1 MCSHSKRNTQSTI
14 LNDPLLKK
22 LLLCLAMTVG
32 IVVSI
37 SAQDT
42 LGVKDDFTS
51 YPILHEGE
59 ELFQIVAKGEFAST
73 EERALAVSSAI
84 EELILEADAQ
94 FDSFN
99 SFKLNDEIVITYN
112 GEATFSVFPS
122 DTPGTGMSQEALAND
137 IIKQVKSHAINRPGV
152 DSIADIVKRIGLLVA
167 LILSFFLI
175 VKLLNKAISKG
186 NLWIYKQIQNKIK
199 TYTNPRNRFFTM
211 SRLADLIRLVL
222 RFIKWVFLII
232 LVYALLPLG
241 FSIFPSTEGIARTL
255 IGYVLEPLTAFGD
268 ALINYIP
275 QFIAI
280 IVIVLIARAIIKFL
294 HYLSVEIERGSL
306 EINGFYP
313 EWSKPTYNLFKFL
326 VIIFSFVAVFPL
338 IPGSGSDVFK
348 GVSVFLGLLISLG
361 SSSAIGNII
370 AGLVITY
377 MRPYKIGD
385 RVKIG
390 DAQGDVIEKTLLV
403 TRLRTIKNEDVT
415 IPNASILNGNTYNYT
430 ANTTEEGLILNTSVT
445 IGYDVP
451 WRKVHTM
458 LIEAADRT
466 DKLQKDPK
474 PFVLQTSLDDFYV
487 NYQINCY
494 TEEAALSAKIYSELY
509 GHIQDVFAEEKI
521 EILSPHYRAE
531 RDGNGL
537 TLPRDERKTE

>member
-1 MCSHSKRNTQSTI
+1 M
-14 LNDPLLKK
+14 KK
-22 LLLCLAMTVG
+22 LIVCLAVTLAFG
-32 IVVSI
+32 WSLN
-37 SAQDT
+37 AQDT
-42 LGVKDDFTS
+42 LSVGEAPASFPVV
-51 YPILHEGE
+51 HEGE
-59 ELFQIVAKGEFAST
+59 VLFEVSAKGNFEST
-73 EERALAVSSAI
+73 AARASAI
-84 EELILEADAQ
+84 SIGLEKVILTEDAK
-94 FDSFN
+94 FDSFD
-99 SFKLNDEIVITYN
+99 SFRMGEEMIITYN
-112 GEATFSVFPS
+112 GEAIFSIFPD
-122 DTPGTGMSQEALAND
+122 DTLGTGLSQEALVKEAVD
-137 IIKQVKSHAINRPGV
+137 QIKSHAINRLGV

-186 NLWIYKQIQNKIK
+186 NLWIYKQIQKRIK
-199 TYTNPRNRFFTM
+199 TLTNPRNRFFTM
-211 SRLADLIRLVL
+211 SRLAELIRLVL
-222 RFIKWVFLII
+222 RFIKWIFLII

-255 IGYVLEPLTAFGD
+255 MGYVLDPLKSFGS
-268 ALINYIP
+268 ALIDYIP

-280 IVIVLIARAIIKFL
+280 VVIILIARGIIRFL

-313 EWSKPTYNLFKFL
+313 EWAKPTYNLFKFL
-326 VIIFSFVAVFPL
+326 VIVFSFVAVFPL

-348 GVSVFLGLLISLG
+348 GVSVFIGLLISLG

-377 MRPYKIGD
+377 MRPYQIGD
-385 RVKIG
+385 RVRIG

-451 WRKVHTM
+451 WRKVHAM
-458 LIEAADRT
+458 LIEAAERT
-466 DKLQKDPK
+466 EKLQKDPK

-494 TEEAALSAKIYSELY
+494 TLEADKASRIYSELY
-509 GHIQDVFAEEKI
+509 GHIQDVFAENKV

-537 TLPRDERKTE
+537 TLPSKIDETPSGD

>member
-1 MCSHSKRNTQSTI
+1 M
-14 LNDPLLKK
+14 KK
-22 LLLCLAMTVG
+22 FIVCLAVTLAFG
-32 IVVSI
+32 WTLN
-37 SAQDT
+37 AQDT
-42 LGVKDDFTS
+42 LSVGKAPVSF
-51 YPILHEGE
+51 PVVHEGE
-59 ELFQIVAKGEFAST
+59 VLFEISYQGNFNSV
-73 EERALAVSSAI
+73 EERADSISIGLDETVLK
-84 EELILEADAQ
+84 EGTK

-99 SFKLNDEIVITYN
+99 SFKLGDEIVITFN
-112 GEATFSVFPS
+112 GEATFSIYPS
-122 DTPGTGMSQEALAND
+122 DTVGTGLSQKERAD
-137 IIKQVKSHAINRPGV
+137 EVIKAIKSHAINNIGV
-152 DSIADIVKRIGLLVA
+152 DSVTDIVKRIGLLA
-167 LILSFFLI
+167 GLILCFFLI

-186 NLWIYKQIQNKIK
+186 NLWIYRQIQKRIK
-199 TYTNPRNRFFTM
+199 NYTNPRNRFFTM

-222 RFIKWVFLII
+222 KFIKWVFLII
-232 LVYALLPLG
+232 LVYALLPIG
-241 FSIFPSTEGIARTL
+241 FSIFPTTEGIALTL
-255 IGYVLEPLTAFGD
+255 IGYVMEPLKAFGT
-268 ALINYIP
+268 ALIDYIP
-275 QFIAI
+275 EFIAI
-280 IVIVLIARAIIKFL
+280 IVIVLISRAIIRFL

-313 EWSKPTYNLFKFL
+313 EWAKPTYNLFKFL

-385 RVKIG
+385 RVRIG

-451 WRKVHTM
+451 WRKVHAM

-466 DKLQKDPK
+466 DKLQKEPK

-494 TEEAALSAKIYSELY
+494 TLEADKASKIYSDLY
-509 GHIQDVFAEEKI
+509 GHIQDVFAENKV

-537 TLPRDERKTE
+537 TLPSKMDE

>member
-1 MCSHSKRNTQSTI
+1 LVIALTFCLPSFGQDSLSTEKAI
-14 LNDPLLKK
+14 
-22 LLLCLAMTVG
+22 T
-32 IVVSI
+32 
-37 SAQDT
+37 
-42 LGVKDDFTS
+42 F
-51 YPILHEGE
+51 YPIEHEGE
-59 ELFQIVAKGEFAST
+59 VLFKVTAKGEFESA
-73 EERALAVSSAI
+73 EVRATAI
-84 EELILEADAQ
+84 TSGMEKINLNEDSKFGS
-94 FDSFN
+94 FDSFRIG
-99 SFKLNDEIVITYN
+99 EQIVITYN
-112 GEATFSVFPS
+112 GEAAFSIFPE
-122 DTPGTGMSQEALAND
+122 DTTGTGLDQEAMANMAID
-137 IIKQVKSHAINRPGV
+137 QIKSHAINRLGV
-152 DSIADIVKRIGLLVA
+152 DSIADVVKRIGLLVA
-167 LILSFFLI
+167 LIAAFFLI
-175 VKLLNKAISKG
+175 VRLLNKAISKG
-186 NLWIYKQIQNKIK
+186 NLWIYKQIQKKIQG
-199 TYTNPRNRFFTM
+199 YTTARNRFFTM
-211 SRLADLIRLVL
+211 TRLADLIRLVL
-222 RFIKWVFLII
+222 RFIKWLFIII

-241 FSIFPSTEGIARTL
+241 FSIFPSTENIARKL
-255 IGYVLEPLTAFGD
+255 IGYVLEPLTSFGKAVID
-268 ALINYIP
+268 YIP

-280 IVIVLIARAIIKFL
+280 VVIVFIARAIIRFL
-294 HYLSVEIERGSL
+294 RYLSVEIERGSL
-306 EINGFYP
+306 ELNGFYP
-313 EWSKPTYNLFKFL
+313 EWAKPTYNLFKFL
-326 VIIFSFVAVFPL
+326 VIVFAFVAAFPL

-348 GVSVFLGLLISLG
+348 GVSVFIGLLISLG

-377 MRPYKIGD
+377 MRPYQIGD

-458 LIEAADRT
+458 LIEAAERT

-494 TEEAALSAKIYSELY
+494 TAEADKAAKIYSELY
-509 GHIQDVFAEEKI
+509 GHIQDVFAEEKV

-531 RDGNGL
+531 RDGNGMV
-537 TLPRDERKTE
+537 LPPKSGE

>member
-1 MCSHSKRNTQSTI
+1 MVIALTFVLPSFGQDSLSV
-14 LNDPLLKK
+14 DE
-22 LLLCLAMTVG
+22 
-32 IVVSI
+32 SI
-37 SAQDT
+37 
-42 LGVKDDFTS
+42 TS
-51 YPILHEGE
+51 YPIVHEGE
-59 ELFQIVAKGEFAST
+59 VLFEVSAKGDFESATARANSITVGLEKIIRT
-73 EERALAVSSAI
+73 ENAK
-84 EELILEADAQ
+84 
-94 FDSFN
+94 FDSFD
-99 SFKLNDEIVITYN
+99 SFRMGDKVVITYN
-112 GEATFSVFPS
+112 GEAAFSVYPD
-122 DTPGTGMSQEALAND
+122 DTLGTSLSQEAFAD
-137 IIKQVKSHAINRPGV
+137 EAIEQIKSHAINRIGV
-152 DSIADIVKRIGLLVA
+152 DSITDIGKRIGLLVA

-186 NLWIYKQIQNKIK
+186 NLWIYKQIQKKIK

-211 SRLADLIRLVL
+211 SRLAELIRLVL
-222 RFIKWVFLII
+222 RFIKWIFLII

-241 FSIFPSTEGIARTL
+241 FSIFPTTEGIARTL
-255 IGYVLEPLTAFGD
+255 IGYVLEPLQSFGNAVID
-268 ALINYIP
+268 YIP

-280 IVIVLIARAIIKFL
+280 VVIVLIARAVIRFL

-313 EWSKPTYNLFKFL
+313 EWAKPTYNLFKFL

-458 LIEAADRT
+458 LIEAAERT
-466 DKLQKDPK
+466 EKLQKDPK

-494 TEEAALSAKIYSELY
+494 TAEADKASRIYSELY
-509 GHIQDVFAEEKI
+509 GNIQDVFAEEKV

-531 RDGNGL
+531 RDGNGMV
-537 TLPRDERKTE
+537 LPPKSGG